1 MSFISGG
8 SARFNWHSFKVTSL
22 EVPPLIVYDVAMKVL
37 DTIISSAQH
46 RWPNLWHYIYCFIQS
61 GEAFAVE
68 GNKYTRARTQTGFY
82 STFFKVKSLVVS
94 FKRGCFLAKFWF
106 FLKTVYII
114 FYLTFTESFFVF
126 QHIWVA
132 KIVLKSSNLENWW
145 NLREKNVE
153 NRWNLREKNVENGG
167 LEVMGREA

>member
-1 MSFISGG
+1 MKWRQRFFTQTFPQQNIAGLISGITFIVLF
-8 SARFNWHSFKVTSL
+8 SQEK
-22 EVPPLIVYDVAMKVL
+22 PLRRKEI
-37 DTIISSAQH
+37 
-46 RWPNLWHYIYCFIQS
+46 N
-61 GEAFAVE
+61 
-68 GNKYTRARTQTGFY
+68 TRARTQTGFY

-114 FYLTFTESFFVF
+114 FYLTFTERFFVF

-132 KIVLKSSNLENWW
+132 KIVLKSWNLENWW

-153 NRWNLREKNVENGG
+153 NWWNLREKNVENWWNLREKNVENGG